1 MSWNGSGSK
10 GQIPQLFIVLM
21 ALLVIGATLFLGFKM
36 FGTLGA
42 VGCEANNAAFIR
54 DIKTLLDENAIYG
67 TRATV
72 TLRPP
77 CDAVALCFVD
87 ARTVAVPPADFKG
100 NDSVITAS
108 VGSGVQTNIFLQDR
122 DRTQAQGYDARIIID
137 PPEKDLCILAVS
149 GKFTFRAEGQG
160 RTITLSKVS

>member
-1 MSWNGSGSK
+1 MSWRRSGSK

-21 ALLVIGATLFLGFKM
+21 ALLVIGATLFLGLKM
-36 FGTLGA
+36 FNTLSS
-42 VGCEANNAAFIR
+42 VGCEANDAAFVR
-54 DIKTLLDENAIYG
+54 DIKTLLDENAVYG

-87 ARTVAVPPADFKG
+87 VRTVAVPPAEFKG

-108 VGSGVQTNIFLQDR
+108 VKSGVKTNIFLQGR
-122 DRTQAQGYDARIIID
+122 EKTAPQGFDERIILHV
-137 PPEKDLCILAVS
+137 PEKDLCVLAVGGRFS
-149 GKFTFRAEGQG
+149 FRAEGQG
-160 RTITLSKVS
+160 RTITVSMP

>member
-10 GQIPQLFIVLM
+10 GQIPQLFIILM

-42 VGCEANNAAFIR
+42 VGCEANNVAFIR
-54 DIKTLLDENAIYG
+54 DIKTLLDENAVYG

-87 ARTVAVPPADFKG
+87 NAAIGTTGFQG

-108 VGSGVQTNIFLQDR
+108 VRSGVQTNIFLQGR
-122 DRTQAQGYDARIIID
+122 DKTEPQGFDGRIAID
-137 PPEKDLCILAVS
+137 PPERDICVLAVG

-160 RTITLSKVS
+160 RTIKLSKVS